1 MGLTDDQ
8 IIEIDT
14 DTFQRTMYQVD
25 HRFIGSEGLL
35 LDSVEQGFDRLDKL
49 HHPVETDNGQRPLH
63 LVQMVTAELDLGQIT
78 GTGQILLQGLIGP
91 LQRQINLALDPGQ
104 WADIKFGRSIHDPT
118 PISIKRSSASNS
130 RTSSNLQWRPS
141 QSVKAWQAHGGTSPS
156 TGTAVKSSALR
167 KPSIFVTSR
176 AALLPCRAPISNS
189 RELVFCGVASRP

>member
-104 WADIKFGRSIHDPT
+104 WADIKFDRSIHDPT
-118 PISIKRSSASNS
+118 PISIKRSSANNS
-130 RTSSNLQWRPS
+130 RTSSNLQRHPS
-141 QSVKAWQAHGGTSPS
+141 QSVKA
-156 TGTAVKSSALR
+156 
-167 KPSIFVTSR
+167 
-176 AALLPCRAPISNS
+176 
-189 RELVFCGVASRP
+189 